1 MIAYILRS
9 KGISDPT
16 KIKFEG
22 DNGEL
27 EELNFNDLSIEEQ
40 VAILTQSEQ
49 EEAQDEYSEEEI
61 ALIQKLRVNK
71 LTPTEYERYL
81 INQGANN
88 YAQ

>member
-1 MIAYILRS
+1 LITYILRS

-49 EEAQDEYSEEEI
+49 EEAQDEYSEEEM